1 MFQERGYT
9 RSASL
14 TRLTSR
20 STAGVATS
28 LYSGQKPDSGNL
40 AIDQISYPSA
50 SPPNLHHYQL
60 KEMIDP
66 NSVTNIELYQKVCIR
81 YFGASE
87 RRILASDIQMGLC
100 WNQNREGDQ
109 NRSGEA

>member
-1 MFQERGYT
+1 MRRKSTCGCFMPPENFFLIQH
-9 RSASL
+9 AKLFHSL
-14 TRLTSR
+14 R
-20 STAGVATS
+20 
-28 LYSGQKPDSGNL
+28 
-40 AIDQISYPSA
+40 
-50 SPPNLHHYQL
+50 HYKL

-87 RRILASDIQMGLC
+87 RRILASDIQMGLS